1 MNTHVLV
8 SQYTFPIWR
17 GLDNWRKYFYRN
29 LLSLMW
35 IGLVKATA
43 DTPPTVE
50 TYAADKGLLWRPSSS
65 VSCSQLAEGLRAVF
79 I

>member
-1 MNTHVLV
+1 
-8 SQYTFPIWR
+8 
-17 GLDNWRKYFYRN
+17 
-29 LLSLMW
+29 MW